1 MPRVRVKNG
10 PAKGSTFDI
19 GEEPLSIGREPSC
32 GIQVL
37 DKGASR
43 NHAEIFRIGEMCFI
57 RDLDSRNGT
66 YVNDNKIEEELLREG
81 DRIQIGATVLVFES
95 LDAAPSS
102 GGGGEGNLEFSE
114 EDVGNTLEL
123 RLEDLSAIN
132 VGEGDGT
139 EAIRLRA
146 IYRLGRIIADE
157 KEESKLIE
165 KVLPFTTEQLR
176 ADFSYLFTRDPQ
188 KGNIVPIGTHSKT
201 GRKGGKISRTIIR
214 RAIQEKR
221 ALLTS
226 DAMQDNRFSARDSIV
241 LKQIH
246 SVICVPLSVSGD
258 LSGVLYLAADNPA
271 NVFSEEELELAAAMA
286 DQIGLALSHLRIQ
299 KQQREHLMST
309 IRVLVRASEMKDPTT
324 RGHSERVA
332 AYSLAIGR
340 QLRQKAEDLD
350 SLQLAAL
357 LHDIGK
363 LAQGDSSMYGL
374 PSAASAGLSED
385 ERVVRTTIEM
395 TKDMACYPLIEEGL
409 RYQLERNDGSGPEG
423 LKGGA
428 IPLMARIIAV
438 ANDFD
443 NRANAMSQKSAGV
456 LLKEAI
462 IELGRQAGR
471 RFDEDVVKALL
482 IAHRNGSLHESLDEQ
497 REAAQTQE
505 MEQMVKEKEKEEEA
519 DKAGKA

>member
-1 MPRVRVKNG
+1 MPRVRIKNG
-10 PAKGSTFDI
+10 PAKGSNFDI
-19 GEEPLSIGREPSC
+19 AEEPLSIGREPTC
-32 GIQVL
+32 GIQIL

-43 NHAEIFRIGEMCFI
+43 SHAEIFRIGEMCFI

-66 YVNDNKIEEELLREG
+66 YVNDGKIEEELLREG
-81 DRIQIGATVLVFES
+81 DRIQIGATILVFES
-95 LDAAPSS
+95 QDAVP
-102 GGGGEGNLEFSE
+102 EGSEGSLEFSE
-114 EDVGNTLEL
+114 DDVGNTLEL
-123 RLEDLSAIN
+123 RLEDLSALN
-132 VGEGDGT
+132 VGEGDGS
-139 EAIRLRA
+139 EAVRLRA
-146 IYRLGRIIADE
+146 LYRLGRILSDE
-157 KEESKLIE
+157 KEEEELIK
-165 KVLPFTTEQLR
+165 KVLPFVTDQLA

-258 LSGVLYLAADNPA
+258 LSGVLYLAADNPG

-286 DQIGLALSHLRIQ
+286 DQIGLAISHMRIQ

-309 IRVLVRASEMKDPTT
+309 IQVLVRASEMKDPTT

-340 QLRQKAEDLD
+340 QLHLKLEDLHN
-350 SLQLAAL
+350 LQLAAL

-363 LAQGDSSMYGL
+363 LAQGQDSLYGIGQEKDNV
-374 PSAASAGLSED
+374 ATQE
-385 ERVVRTTIEM
+385 ERVVKIALDIV
-395 TKDMACYPLIEEGL
+395 KDMSCYSSIEEGI
-409 RYQLERNDGSGPEG
+409 RFQLERNDGSGPGG

-428 IPLMARIIAV
+428 IPMPARIIAV
-438 ANDFD
+438 ANEFD
-443 NRANAMSQKSAGV
+443 VRANSMDNKSSGAM
-456 LLKEAI
+456 LKEAI

-471 RFDEDVVKALL
+471 KFDEDVVKALL
-482 IAHRNGSLHESLDEQ
+482 IAHRNGTLHDSLDEQ
-497 REAAQTQE
+497 LQAAQTQE
-505 MEQMVKEKEKEEEA
+505 LTKVMKK
-519 DKAGKA
+519 